1 MIQGIFAASITPL
14 RFDYTP
20 DLAALP
26 GYLDFL
32 AHRGCHGAL
41 LLGTTGE
48 GPSFSPQQRLEI
60 LGAALTVRQ
69 DWPEFQLLAGTSTP
83 SLDETIQLTGAAFD
97 LGLDGVVLLPPYYF
111 RKSSE
116 DGLLAWYTDVFNQA
130 VPDGGVALVYHIPS
144 VSGVPL
150 SLNLLSDLKLA
161 FPKRFSGIKD
171 SSGEEEFATQL
182 NQRFGNDL
190 QVYTGNDRLFS
201 LALENGASGCITAT
215 ANLISPIL
223 RKLWDAYQENKPTD
237 VYQEQINAVRKTL
250 ELFPPFPPLIK
261 LLLAQFF
268 DYPRWPVCP
277 PLSPVSQEIEDRVTR
292 MLDIA

>member
-1 MIQGIFAASITPL
+1 MIQGIFAASVTPL
-14 RFDYTP
+14 RLDYSP
-20 DLAALP
+20 DLAVLP

-32 AHRGCHGAL
+32 ARRGCHGAL

-48 GPSFSPQQRLEI
+48 GPSFSPQQRLDI

-69 DWPEFQLLAGTSTP
+69 DWPEFQLLAGTGTP
-83 SLDETIQLTGAAFD
+83 SLDETIHLTRAAFD

-116 DGLLAWYTDVFNQA
+116 EGLLAWYTDVFNQA
-130 VPDGGVALVYHIPS
+130 VPDGGVALVYHIPA

-150 SLNLLSDLKLA
+150 SLNLLSDLKLT
-161 FPKRFSGIKD
+161 FPDKFSGIKD
-171 SSGEEEFATQL
+171 SSGEAEFATQL
-182 NQRFGNDL
+182 NQRFGKDL
-190 QVYTGNDRLFS
+190 QVFTGNDRLFS

-215 ANLISPIL
+215 ANLISPVL
-223 RKLWDAYQENKPTD
+223 RKLWDAHLENKPTD
-237 VYQEQINAVRKTL
+237 KLQEEIDAVRKTL

-261 LLLAQFF
+261 FLLSHFF

-292 MLDIA
+292 MLDLA